1 MKPSIEEHE
10 RKGTIVHCIR
20 ILRIHLDSAT
30 LDLAKVERVDE
41 F

>member
-20 ILRIHLDSAT
+20 IHLDSAT